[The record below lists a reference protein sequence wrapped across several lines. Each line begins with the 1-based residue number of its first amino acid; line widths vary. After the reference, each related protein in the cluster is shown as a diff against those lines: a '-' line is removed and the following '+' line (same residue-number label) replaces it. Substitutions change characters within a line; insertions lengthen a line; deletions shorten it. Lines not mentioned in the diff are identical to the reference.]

1 MNWITLEKVSE
12 QSGLTKESL
21 RALKKKGI
29 LREKIHWI
37 KAPNGRIFLNVQAV
51 ENWVLGR

>member
-1 MNWITLEKVSE
+1 MNWVTLEKIAE

-21 RALKKKGI
+21 RALKKKGV

-37 KAPNGRIFLNVQAV
+37 KAPNGRIFLNVKAV
-51 ENWVLGR
+51 ESWVLGR